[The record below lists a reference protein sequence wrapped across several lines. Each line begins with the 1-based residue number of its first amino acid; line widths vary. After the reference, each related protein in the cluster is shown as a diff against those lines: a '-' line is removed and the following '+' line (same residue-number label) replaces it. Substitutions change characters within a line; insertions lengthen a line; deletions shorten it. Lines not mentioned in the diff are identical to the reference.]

1 MSSFLFG
8 LATSLAL
15 PATLLTACHP
25 CSLARPDLALNGGHT
40 CLRLTAPALVFDARL
55 TFFCSPTRRAAM
67 ENPARPVHS
76 SGVRAFTLVYT
87 LVCPLVPC
95 CARCLRIR
103 MKKAKASHA
112 LVIRTSPYRESH
124 LPMRRAPLGQPW
136 YQLTASHSA

>member
-1 MSSFLFG
+1 LFADAPGRYGKSSTPRASVG
-8 LATSLAL
+8 R
-15 PATLLTACHP
+15 ACVY
-25 CSLARPDLALNGGHT
+25 T
-40 CLRLTAPALVFDARL
+40 V
-55 TFFCSPTRRAAM
+55 
-67 ENPARPVHS
+67 
-76 SGVRAFTLVYT
+76 VYT